1 MSHMYIHMS
10 HMGHMRI
17 YILIWD
23 NIYSHMGHMRIHE
36 SMEKYTSCCYWLIQY
51 GGTRLR
57 TCALYFEWIC

>member
-1 MSHMYIHMS
+1 
-10 HMGHMRI
+10 MGHMRI

-23 NIYSHMGHMRIHE
+23 NIYMSHMGHMRIHE

-57 TCALYFEWIC
+57 THALYFEWIC